1 MNNKVERGKGESFV
15 TTRMRQRSCHFCECC
30 MRLDP
35 TNRVEGGSNPCKFSA
50 ICGDPDNVIMVRR
63 EIVHGTKIRSC
74 DIGKTQREE
83 DAGRAGGGIMY
94 YVHLK

>member
-50 ICGDPDNVIMVRR
+50 LCGDPDNVLIMSLWF
-63 EIVHGTKIRSC
+63 G
-74 DIGKTQREE
+74 GKSYM
-83 DAGRAGGGIMY
+83 G
-94 YVHLK
+94 LKLEAVT